1 VGFKA
6 KKRDKKM
13 RGGKKEED
21 SIRKI
26 NSILAHV
33 LRGGNVTQGG
43 EVDEAWRQRGDM
55 RRAEGR
61 MP

>member
-43 EVDEAWRQRGDM
+43 EVDEA
-55 RRAEGR
+55 
-61 MP
+61 